1 MSCWSIQLRG
11 RLGCLHT
18 THPLRIYT
26 YIHTLYGI
34 TEISSVLCCCSEPT
48 KISRKYLEDGTKVRV
63 SKKTGT
69 IIPKPD
75 PLADRKPRSIGMLRS
90 EALYVF
96 MYVCMYVFIEHRR
109 HQLCQQDLKFMYVCM
124 YFSIN
129 SDRMYVSY
137 SFFFLI
143 SIVYCIHS
151 YIHTHAKGSFNCMT
165 SHIHTTQ

>member
-1 MSCWSIQLRG
+1 MDCNHVYGIIVCMYVCICRETAMWSPAWKACRDAKSWSPARCTTQMSCWSIQLRG

-109 HQLCQQDLKFMYVCM
+109 HW
-124 YFSIN
+124 
-129 SDRMYVSY
+129 
-137 SFFFLI
+137 
-143 SIVYCIHS
+143 
-151 YIHTHAKGSFNCMT
+151 TPTT
-165 SHIHTTQ
+165 STMSSMP